1 MEAKNLLL
9 ITALIA
15 PLVPTAHVAIADTY
29 ITYDDGSQ
37 YTLGENESVYVSK
50 RQVFEKRTP
59 LNGDVNFVKQRPF
72 TERDYE
78 EPVVFT
84 PAGQVG
90 SHEWC
95 LDFEPW
101 ANGLTFDQVSWNYAC
116 DVDGNNVYGC
126 GDTQFDESEDG
137 AVCAP

>member
-1 MEAKNLLL
+1 MKILLAA
-9 ITALIA
+9 ALFAPIA
-15 PLVPTAHVAIADTY
+15 VADTY

-37 YTLGENESVYVSK
+37 YTLGEEESVYVSDRALYDK
-50 RQVFEKRTP
+50 RSP

-72 TERDYE
+72 AERDYE

-84 PAGQVG
+84 PSGQIG

-101 ANGLTFDQVSWNYAC
+101 ANGLTFDQISWNYAC
-116 DVDGNNVYGC
+116 DTNGNNVYGC
-126 GDTQFDESEDG
+126 GDSQFEESEG
-137 AVCAP
+137 AGVCGP

>member
-1 MEAKNLLL
+1 MKILLAA
-9 ITALIA
+9 ALFAPIA
-15 PLVPTAHVAIADTY
+15 VADTY

-37 YTLGENESVYVSK
+37 YTLGEEESVYVSDRALYDK
-50 RQVFEKRTP
+50 RSP

-72 TERDYE
+72 AERDYE

-84 PAGQVG
+84 PSGQIG

-101 ANGLTFDQVSWNYAC
+101 ANGLTFDQISWNYAC
-116 DVDGNNVYGC
+116 DTNGNNVYGC
-126 GDTQFDESEDG
+126 GDSQFEESEG
-137 AVCAP
+137 AGVCP

>member
-1 MEAKNLLL
+1 MMRNILFTMA
-9 ITALIA
+9 AIA
-15 PLVPTAHVAIADTY
+15 PLALADTY

-37 YTLGENESVYVSK
+37 YTLGEEESVYVSDRALYDK
-50 RQVFEKRTP
+50 RSP

-72 TERDYE
+72 ADRDYE

-84 PAGQVG
+84 PSGQIG

-101 ANGLTFDQVSWNYAC
+101 ANGLTFDQISWNYAC
-116 DVDGNNVYGC
+116 DTNGNYVYGC
-126 GDTQFDESEDG
+126 GDSKFEESEG
-137 AVCAP
+137 ADVCGP

>member
-1 MEAKNLLL
+1 MMRNILFTMA
-9 ITALIA
+9 AIA
-15 PLVPTAHVAIADTY
+15 PLALADTY

-37 YTLGENESVYVSK
+37 YTLGEEESVYVSD
-50 RQVFEKRTP
+50 RPLFDRRSP

-72 TERDYE
+72 AERDYE

-84 PAGQVG
+84 PSGQIG

-101 ANGLTFDQVSWNYAC
+101 ANGLTFDQISWNYAC
-116 DVDGNNVYGC
+116 DTNGNYVYGC
-126 GDTQFDESEDG
+126 GDSKFEESEG
-137 AVCAP
+137 ADVCGP

>member
-1 MEAKNLLL
+1 MKSTL
-9 ITALIA
+9 ITALVIA
-15 PLVPTAHVAIADTY
+15 PVALADTY

-37 YTLGENESVYVSK
+37 YTLGDEESVYVSDRALYDK
-50 RQVFEKRTP
+50 RSP

-72 TERDYE
+72 TQRDYE

-84 PAGQVG
+84 PSGQIG

-101 ANGLTFDQVSWNYAC
+101 VNGLTFDQISFNYAC
-116 DVDGNNVYGC
+116 DTDGNNVYGC
-126 GDTQFDESEDG
+126 GDAQFDESDDG
-137 AVCAP
+137 GVCPSN